1 MNTAEIQALQTEL
14 RRMGDAARGLA
25 AIGAVLRLRREKM
38 EAHPGVKA
46 RLGDVVAALLPG
58 GLDGLDQEQISAALA
73 SITLAFEEARDL
85 FERPDRDPAWV
96 IRDPAMLQ
104 AQGHASRFAAH
115 RMIALAADR
124 PALAAALTGRFL
136 DVGTGVGAIALE
148 LAAACPSLTAVGID
162 IWEPALALARANVAA
177 SPHAARIE
185 IRAQDVTQLS
195 EVAAY
200 MLAWLPT
207 PFLTQTAAQVAL
219 DRLTVALAPG
229 GFLVVGFQPAPP
241 DPIGAALA
249 GLRLARSGG
258 HQWESTSMEA
268 ELRIRGLI
276 AVETCAG
283 QPVTFVIGRRA

>member
-1 MNTAEIQALQTEL
+1 MNIAEIQTLQTEL

-25 AIGAVLRLRREKM
+25 AVGAALRLRREKI
-38 EAHPGVKA
+38 EAHPSVEA
-46 RLGDVVAALLPG
+46 RLDDVVAALLPG
-58 GLDGLDQEQISAALA
+58 GLDGLDQAQISAALA

-85 FERPDRDPAWV
+85 FERPDRAPSWV

-124 PALAAALTGRFL
+124 PALAAALAGRFL

-148 LAAACPSLTAVGID
+148 LAAECPSLRVVGID

-200 MLAWLPT
+200 TLAWLPT
-207 PFLTQTAAQVAL
+207 PFLTQAAAQAAL
-219 DRLTVALAPG
+219 DRLTEALAPG
-229 GFLVVGFQPAPP
+229 GYLVVGFQPAPT

-258 HQWESTSMEA
+258 HQWESAAMEA
-268 ELRIRGLI
+268 ELRSRGLI

-283 QPVTFVIGRRA
+283 QPATFVIGRRA

>member
-1 MNTAEIQALQTEL
+1 MNTAEIQVLQTEL
-14 RRMGDAARGLA
+14 RQMGDAARGLA
-25 AIGAVLRLRREKM
+25 VIGAVLRLRREKM
-38 EAHPGVKA
+38 EAHPGIEA
-46 RLGDVVAALLPG
+46 RLDDVVAALLPG
-58 GLDGLDQEQISAALA
+58 GLDGLDQAQISAALA

-85 FERPDRDPAWV
+85 FERPDRAPAWV

-148 LAAACPSLTAVGID
+148 LAAARPSLSAVGID

-185 IRAQDVTQLS
+185 IRAQDVTQFS
-195 EVAAY
+195 EVGAY
-200 MLAWLPT
+200 TLAWLPT
-207 PFLTQTAAQVAL
+207 PFLTQAAAQVAL
-219 DRLTVALAPG
+219 DRLTEALAPG
-229 GFLVVGFQPAPP
+229 GYLVVGFLPAPP

-258 HQWESTSMEA
+258 HQWDSEAMEA
-268 ELRIRGLI
+268 ELRSRGLI

-283 QPVTFVIGRRA
+283 QPATFVIGRRA